1 MSYLNKRNK
10 LLLSK
15 HYKLKFYVTC
25 IKRNK
30 EKKKLL
36 VPQSHWLIEVGAWVH
51 FELTLRKQCTTSETI
66 CTNSYCYRVVK
77 TYLIHCNIDWLK
89 SIISSTHYG
98 LYQSQ
103 ILYVYKKK
111 RGSNWNYVDYLGWML
126 SRGGL
131 TMEKCWPNRV
141 PIAFSFFYYRTLAHA
156 FVCVSCFVCKVSLQS
171 QA

>member
-15 HYKLKFYVTC
+15 HYKLKFYGTC

-103 ILYVYKKK
+103 IWYVYKKK
-111 RGSNWNYVDYLGWML
+111 KGGPIETMWTIWVGCYHVVVWQWKNADPTVCPSHFL
-126 SRGGL
+126 SFITG
-131 TMEKCWPNRV
+131 
-141 PIAFSFFYYRTLAHA
+141 H
-156 FVCVSCFVCKVSLQS
+156 
-171 QA
+171 